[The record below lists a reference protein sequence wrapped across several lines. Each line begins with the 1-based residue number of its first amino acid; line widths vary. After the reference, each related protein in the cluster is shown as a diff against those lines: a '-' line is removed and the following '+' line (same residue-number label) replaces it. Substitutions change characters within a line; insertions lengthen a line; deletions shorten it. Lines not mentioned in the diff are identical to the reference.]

1 MPRNPFH
8 LVDVFAERRYA
19 GNQLAVVED
28 AASLTDEEMQAIA
41 QEMNYSE
48 TTFVEGDAEDGA
60 WPVRI
65 FTPEAE
71 IPFAGHPTLGTA
83 AVLRERFDAGD
94 DVVLDLPVGEISVEV
109 RGAGD
114 DEAYWMTQNA
124 PEFGDELDHGR
135 LARVLGLDDADVDR
149 EWPVQVVS
157 TGLPAVLVPL
167 TDRDALERVS
177 VDRAAYDSLLD
188 RTGVENVFPF
198 CADPRSEDH
207 HLAARMFSPGH
218 SVPEDPATGSAN
230 GCLAGYLARYR
241 YFGDDEVAVSV
252 EQGYEMGRPSVLH
265 LEAEDGDEVA
275 VRVGGEVAFV
285 AEGSLL

>member
-1 MPRNPFH
+1 
-8 LVDVFAERRYA
+8 
-19 GNQLAVVED
+19 
-28 AASLTDEEMQAIA
+28 
-41 QEMNYSE
+41 
-48 TTFVEGDAEDGA
+48 
-60 WPVRI
+60 
-65 FTPEAE
+65 
-71 IPFAGHPTLGTA
+71 
-83 AVLRERFDAGD
+83 
-94 DVVLDLPVGEISVEV
+94 LDLPVGEIPVEV

-114 DEAYWMTQNA
+114 DGAYWMTQNA

-167 TDRDALERVS
+167 TDRDALEQVS

-275 VRVGGEVAFV
+275 VHVGGEVAFV